1 MNERSIAQRA
11 VTFIIGRCWRRRRKG
26 SPAVNFERASTQK
39 LAPNSFGVRH
49 AALPRGDVNGSQSK
63 GHVFPKPR
71 TRGCAFDFSNRG
83 NAVNDGYFLK
93 SVGAENAFPQN
104 ALEPIFSNC

>member
-1 MNERSIAQRA
+1 
-11 VTFIIGRCWRRRRKG
+11 
-26 SPAVNFERASTQK
+26 
-39 LAPNSFGVRH
+39 VRH

-104 ALEPIFSNC
+104 ALEPIFSNCIVHRQYAAFNKKRFPKREV